1 VASIYK
7 RGRVWYVSYY
17 VNGKRVRKRVGTSKK
32 LAEIARK
39 EIEVKI
45 AKGELGWEEVKDPTF
60 CDFKNGYLAYLKA
73 NTRPTTYTRY
83 KEAIEHFLEFLKRN
97 GKISWKLSQIS
108 FQFIERYKQER
119 INKVKPLTVNLELK
133 VLKAFYNFAIKCSCA
148 KENPVNKVPFYRE
161 PEKKP
166 RFLSQKEINRLL
178 ANSNDL
184 FPILY
189 TFLKTGL
196 RKSELVNLRWEDI
209 DFERLCIKVES
220 NENWSTKTGN
230 SREIPIDK
238 NLLSVLKKLPR
249 TSEYVFV
256 NTNGR
261 KYQHHLTERVK
272 RLGKRIGLP
281 NLTLHTLRHTFIS
294 HLVMSGVDLVTV
306 KELAGHADIKTT
318 MRYAHLAPEH
328 LRKSIEKLPY

>member
-17 VNGKRVRKRVGTSKK
+17 INGKRIRKRVGTSKK
-32 LAEIARK
+32 LAELFQK

-45 AKGELGWEEVKDPTF
+45 AKGGLGWEEIKDPTF
-60 CDFKNGYLAYLKA
+60 NEFKDKYLAYLKA

-97 GKISWKLSQIS
+97 GSISWRLSQIS

-133 VLKAFYNFAIKCSCA
+133 ILKALFNYAIKCRCA
-148 KENPVNKVPFYRE
+148 SKNPLNEVPFFRA
-161 PEKKP
+161 PEKRP
-166 RFLSQKEINRLL
+166 PFLTKNEIRKLL
-178 ANSNDL
+178 ASADSL
-184 FPILY
+184 YPILY

-196 RKSELVNLRWEDI
+196 RKSELINLKWENI
-209 DFERLCIKVES
+209 DFERKCILIES
-220 NENWSTKTGN
+220 NKEWQTKTGN
-230 SREIPIDK
+230 TREIPIGDD
-238 NLLSVLKKLPR
+238 LLSLLKKLTR
-249 TSEYVFV
+249 KSEYVFV

-281 NLTLHTLRHTFIS
+281 DLTLHTLRHTFIS

-328 LRKSIEKLPY
+328 LRKSIKRLPY